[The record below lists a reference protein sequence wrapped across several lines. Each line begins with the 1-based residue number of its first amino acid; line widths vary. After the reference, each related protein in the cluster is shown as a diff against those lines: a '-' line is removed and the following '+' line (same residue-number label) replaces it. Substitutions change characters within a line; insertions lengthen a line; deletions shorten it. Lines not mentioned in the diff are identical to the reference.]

1 MSDLSG
7 SGGVPSPIPP
17 QTVVIEGVSNREFLE
32 RYAKAG
38 CVGLSRGP
46 TLADKV
52 IVRAERHL
60 AEDGRPGD
68 WSHAFLFEGVRADGH
83 HWVIESDLH
92 VARKH
97 IRLGVQENR
106 LTKYFDEKLYTTLA
120 VLDFGLH
127 AGNVSTLIREALELV
142 ATRAR
147 YSLRELAG
155 TYLAL
160 RRPKLR
166 GRENLLSRDSSFFCS
181 AFVRHLFHKA
191 GVDLAPGLEVK
202 HTTPEDLSRT
212 PVPHVTYLLRRQSG
226 PDKMARLAGRVRRL
240 RARLRRAR
248 KSAAARR
255 SLKDS

>member
-1 MSDLSG
+1 PDHLSHRGGAQTPGRGKRGNHLRPPLPGKTRHRRGSHRDDRKARPQMSDLSG
-7 SGGVPSPIPP
+7 SGGVPSPITP

-52 IVRAERHL
+52 IVRAERHV

-106 LTKYFDEKLYTTLA
+106 LTKYFDEK
-120 VLDFGLH
+120 
-127 AGNVSTLIREALELV
+127 
-142 ATRAR
+142 
-147 YSLRELAG
+147 
-155 TYLAL
+155 
-160 RRPKLR
+160 
-166 GRENLLSRDSSFFCS
+166 
-181 AFVRHLFHKA
+181 
-191 GVDLAPGLEVK
+191 
-202 HTTPEDLSRT
+202 
-212 PVPHVTYLLRRQSG
+212 
-226 PDKMARLAGRVRRL
+226 
-240 RARLRRAR
+240 
-248 KSAAARR
+248 
-255 SLKDS
+255 